1 ALARESFFSST
12 PPTTTGLIARAASAS
27 FFPRNKPLTAARRPN
42 HHHHHHQCPTARLL
56 HFTEEEMAAA
66 GSSRFAATCGLL
78 RQYMRE
84 QQLGGLDAALRLPPL
99 VETTMDNDEDT
110 DGRTMQL
117 FPTRAGTL
125 SPERPEAAQA
135 KAPLT
140 IMYEGRV
147 LVFEDFPAD
156 KAEELMRLAGGG
168 GSVAPQNEGE
178 QLAVQEKPAANPPPA
193 ALPDLPI
200 ARKASLQ
207 RFLQKRKHRITATE
221 PYNKGTASLVPE
233 KDITTGSGKP
243 AREEPVA
250 SWLAL

>member
-1 ALARESFFSST
+1 MA
-12 PPTTTGLIARAASAS
+12 
-27 FFPRNKPLTAARRPN
+27 TAG
-42 HHHHHHQCPTARLL
+42 
-56 HFTEEEMAAA
+56 
-66 GSSRFAATCGLL
+66 GSSKFAATCGLL

-84 QQLGGLDAALRLPPL
+84 QQQLGGVDGGLRLPPL
-99 VETTMDNDEDT
+99 VETTDKDDEDA

-125 SPERPEAAQA
+125 QPSEERQEEQA

-156 KAEELMRLAGGG
+156 KAEELMRMAGS
-168 GSVAPQNEGE
+168 GSSATTAQNKGE
-178 QLAVQEKPAANPPPA
+178 QPAVQEKPA

-207 RFLQKRKHRITATE
+207 RFLQKRKHRISTTE
-221 PYNKGTASLVPE
+221 PYNKVTAASPVPE
-233 KDITTGSGKP
+233 KEVAGSGKP
-243 AREEPVA
+243 AA
-250 SWLAL
+250 SWLGL